1 VAVKEVLVPF
11 RSALLFG
18 GVSLVGGVLL
28 AQAPEERARRAET
41 WGTSTGYTMI
51 MNYRFQSANPDVTD
65 PSYYYALVNGASQ
78 GSRCDGAPAAE
89 CLGYA
94 QVHAPEGATLDGLD
108 LWTYDNSDDADAH
121 YALIENCDSP
131 GGPVNTILDSGDLPG
146 ASGESHYAKSYDP
159 PFPLNNAQCGYTL
172 RLKLTDGGVP
182 PQGPLIRIRKARV
195 SWTRQVSPGPATATF
210 NDVPTSHPF
219 FQFVEALAKSGITG
233 GCNAAPPLYCP
244 DAPLTRGQM
253 AVFLAKALGLQW
265 P

>member
-1 VAVKEVLVPF
+1 MSARF
-11 RSALLFG
+11 ALLFAEF
-18 GVSLVGGVLL
+18 SLVGGLLL
-28 AQAPEERARRAET
+28 AQAPPEERIRAKRTET

-51 MNYRFQSANPDVTD
+51 MNYRFQSANPNVTN

-94 QVHAPEGATLDGLD
+94 QIQAPEGATLDGLD
-108 LWTYDNSDDADAH
+108 LWTYDNSDEADLH
-121 YALIENCDSP
+121 YALIENCELP
-131 GGPVNTILDSGDLPG
+131 NGPVNTILDSGDLPG
-146 ASGESHYAKSYDP
+146 ASGDFHFAKGYDP

-195 SWTRQVSPGPATATF
+195 SWTRQVSPAPATATF
-210 NDVPTSHPF
+210 DDVPTSHPF

-233 GCNAAPPLYCP
+233 GCGGGDFCP